1 MSDLVKLKFRSAV
14 NNYVRPNA
22 FVHDGGVGVNTC
34 TSTSYINR
42 ILIAILLCLNAGTLT
57 AQQNSRSA
65 VVRGTVKNAVGEP
78 VAFANVYIKDTH
90 LCTQSDLEGNFL
102 LRVVQGKCTLCVTM
116 VGYASHEQEIEI
128 KQHERKSIQIQ
139 LEEQTNNLDEVTVT
153 ASNRSWKIREIV
165 ESPMAIS
172 VVDGAKLRGITS
184 GIEDILKRTSGL
196 TVRQTGGLGSESRIS
211 VHGLEGKRVAVFIDG
226 FALNSPDG

>member
-22 FVHDGGVGVNTC
+22 FVHEGAVNTC
-34 TSTSYINR
+34 TSTNYINR

-78 VAFANVYIKDTH
+78 VAFANVYIKDTR
-90 LCTQSDLEGNFL
+90 LGTQSDLEGNFF
-102 LRVVQGKCTLCVTM
+102 LRVVPGKRTLCVTM

-128 KQHERKSIQIQ
+128 KQHEHKSIQIQ
-139 LEEQTNNLDEVTVT
+139 LEEQTNNLDEVVVEAKSPVQRVKESAYNVVAIDAKALQNTTLDLAHAMEKV
-153 ASNRSWKIREIV
+153 SGVKIRE
-165 ESPMAIS
+165 S
-172 VVDGAKLRGITS
+172 
-184 GIEDILKRTSGL
+184 
-196 TVRQTGGLGSESRIS
+196 GGLGSTTQFSLNGFTGRH
-211 VHGLEGKRVAVFIDG
+211 VKFFMDG
-226 FALNSPDG
+226 VPC